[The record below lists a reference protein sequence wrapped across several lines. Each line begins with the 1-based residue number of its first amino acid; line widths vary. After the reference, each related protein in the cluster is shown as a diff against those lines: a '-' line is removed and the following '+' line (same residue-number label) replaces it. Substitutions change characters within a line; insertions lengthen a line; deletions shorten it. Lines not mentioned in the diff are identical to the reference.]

1 MTKLKKVII
10 PVAGLGTRML
20 PATKAIPKEM
30 LPIIDKPII
39 QIIVEE
45 ILAAGFEEIIL
56 ITHSSKNSIEN
67 HFDTSF
73 ELENSLEKRVKR
85 SLLKE
90 VKSISA
96 LKTKITSIRQAEAK
110 GLGHAIFQ
118 AKEIIKDEPFAVVLP
133 DRVINQYQCNLK
145 TDNLAKMKKYFES
158 FGKNILLIERVS
170 KKDVNKFGIVKLARE
185 RKIKDLN
192 LIESIIEKPSIKNAP
207 SNLAAVGRYILDP
220 KIFNFISL
228 KSKKNKEIE
237 LTDAINSMILSG
249 EEVFGLELKGECF
262 DCGSKIGYL
271 EAIIKSA
278 IHHNELGADFM
289 KMLKN
294 NKN

>member
-145 TDNLAKMKKYFES
+145 TDNLAKMKKYYES
-158 FGKNILLIERVS
+158 FGKNILLIESVS

-185 RKIKDLN
+185 RKIKELS
-192 LIESIIEKPSIKNAP
+192 LIENIIEKPSIKKAP
-207 SNLAAVGRYILDP
+207 SNLAAVGRYVLDP
-220 KIFNFISL
+220 QIFNFISL

-278 IHHNELGADFM
+278 IHHNELGADFI